1 MALSKIQS
9 ESINLADDFTFTGT
23 VAGAGGIT
31 VADQWRLTASTSFV
45 TDTYTNITANWERND
60 STGFGYIG
68 TGMTQSSGVFTF
80 PSTGYYLINAVGSF
94 QQNSNGYSYANSL
107 GIKTTI
113 NNSTYTIQTSTFTF
127 GESKAPGVHNDS
139 SSEFIFDVTST
150 ANCKVMFAHFGTNG
164 IVRGSTSENTT
175 HVTFIRLGD
184 T

>member
-80 PSTGYYLINAVGSF
+80 PST
-94 QQNSNGYSYANSL
+94 SYANSL